1 MGRLVSPIRKAF
13 AASVIAGAG
22 AVATALMLSPSAAAE
37 PAPPAPPAPAPAMPN
52 IPFMNQ
58 LAGLPAAAPGLIQGL
73 ASAFTGGGGQ
83 STLPVDPITPSAPP
97 VASAS
102 LNLPQAPGVATAL
115 PAAAAAAPAV
125 AGVQNIVPEGLASL
139 IPAGTPLAGLLP
151 QTGAAAPAAAPGIP
165 AAPGMPAASPADA
178 AAQSLVPMFLPVSA
192 LP

>member
-1 MGRLVSPIRKAF
+1 M
-13 AASVIAGAG
+13 IAGAG
-22 AVATALMLSPSAAAE
+22 AVATALMLSPTAVAE
-37 PAPPAPPAPAPAMPN
+37 PAPPAPAPAPAPAMPN

-83 STLPVDPITPSAPP
+83 STLPVDPITPAAPP

-125 AGVQNIVPEGLASL
+125 AGVQNMVPEGLASL

-151 QTGAAAPAAAPGIP
+151 QTGAAAPAATPGVP
-165 AAPGMPAASPADA
+165 AAPGVPGVPASSPADA

>member
-1 MGRLVSPIRKAF
+1 M
-13 AASVIAGAG
+13 IAGAG
-22 AVATALMLSPSAAAE
+22 AVATALMLSPTAVAE
-37 PAPPAPPAPAPAMPN
+37 PAPLPPAPAPAPAMPN

-83 STLPVDPITPSAPP
+83 STLPVDPITPSAP

-102 LNLPQAPGVATAL
+102 LNLPPTPGVATAL

-125 AGVQNIVPEGLASL
+125 AGVQNMVPEGLASL

-151 QTGAAAPAAAPGIP
+151 QTGAAAPAATPGVP
-165 AAPGMPAASPADA
+165 AAPGVPASSPADA

>member
-1 MGRLVSPIRKAF
+1 M
-13 AASVIAGAG
+13 IAGAG
-22 AVATALMLSPSAAAE
+22 AVATALLLSPSAVAE
-37 PAPPAPPAPAPAMPN
+37 PAPPAPAPAPAMPN
-52 IPFMNQ
+52 LPFMNQ
-58 LAGLPAAAPGLIQGL
+58 LAGLPAAAPQLIQGL

-83 STLPVDPITPSAPP
+83 STLPIDPISPAP

-102 LNLPQAPGVATAL
+102 LNLPPTPGVASAL

-125 AGVQNIVPEGLASL
+125 AGVQNLVPQGLASL

-151 QTGAAAPAAAPGIP
+151 QSGAAAPAAAPGIP
-165 AAPGMPAASPADA
+165 AAPGVPGASPADA

>member
-1 MGRLVSPIRKAF
+1 M
-13 AASVIAGAG
+13 IAGAG
-22 AVATALMLSPSAAAE
+22 AVTALMLSPTAVAE
-37 PAPPAPPAPAPAMPN
+37 PAPAPAPAPAMPN

-83 STLPVDPITPSAPP
+83 STLPVDPITPSAP

-102 LNLPQAPGVATAL
+102 LNLPQTPGVATAL

-151 QTGAAAPAAAPGIP
+151 QTGAAAPAAAPGVP
-165 AAPGMPAASPADA
+165 AAPGASPADA

>member
-1 MGRLVSPIRKAF
+1 MGIPVSLARKAF
-13 AASVIAGAG
+13 AASMIAGAG
-22 AVATALMLSPSAAAE
+22 AVATALMLSPSAVAE
-37 PAPPAPPAPAPAMPN
+37 PAPPPPAPAMPN

-58 LAGLPAAAPGLIQGL
+58 LAGLPAAAPQLIQGL

-83 STLPVDPITPSAPP
+83 STLPIDPISPAP

-102 LNLPQAPGVATAL
+102 LNLPQAPGAAAAL
-115 PAAAAAAPAV
+115 PAAAAAAPAM
-125 AGVQNIVPEGLASL
+125 AGVQNLMPEGLASL

-151 QTGAAAPAAAPGIP
+151 QTGAAATTPGIP
-165 AAPGMPAASPADA
+165 AAPGVPAASPADA